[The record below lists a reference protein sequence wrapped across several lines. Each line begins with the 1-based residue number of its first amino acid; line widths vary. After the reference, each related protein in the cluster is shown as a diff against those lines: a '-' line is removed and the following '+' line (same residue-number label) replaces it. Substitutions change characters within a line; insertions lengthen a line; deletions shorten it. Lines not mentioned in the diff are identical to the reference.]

1 MPMPPTFFLTHSLR
15 AAICG
20 TLLTLAGASAQAQSL
35 SLYLSPPGQQNTTR
49 PSALV
54 ETFNSGRQKPI
65 PASGNWVIGSY
76 TATINPDRGISSPP
90 DQVGAGPETLNAG
103 LYGGAGG
110 TGQFLFIFSNPEK
123 VRINLLPSVDVKY
136 LGFWWQ
142 AGNAGN
148 EIEVFDTSGHSM
160 GIFTADSVFNLLNS
174 SSTTDTVTALDGT
187 PYPRKAYLGNPNRS
201 PAGTPNEP
209 FAYINL
215 RLENSSS
222 SIGSIE
228 LRGDNFEVDN
238 LAIAPAVSTDPKW
251 VPLDQVLP
259 FSPPT
264 GSIGAKDDELVV
276 AATSPPT
283 GATGNVSTND
293 TLVPGATFKV
303 EPGNTPSHG
312 TVVMNPDG
320 TYTYTPT
327 AGFKGTDSFT
337 YTLCKPVP
345 NDTVCVQAR
354 VEIKVVPEAADD
366 SFRTNIDQPITQNVA
381 TNDVY
386 PTGATFVAL
395 ASPAPTNG
403 TLNALNNTTGE
414 FTFTPTTGFT
424 GTATFN
430 YQVCLPAPD
439 ATTCDDATVTIEILP
454 AAAPTATSV
463 GIMGT
468 PKIGVPTNASY
479 VYGDVNDDLEGT
491 STFRWVT
498 SNTATAVGGSTTSTA
513 RSYTPTVADK
523 GKNLF
528 FCVTPVAATGAPHL
542 TGAEVCSPAKAIAAA
557 ASSASVQSI
566 PSLSVWGMLGLSPLL
581 IAAAGWTR
589 RRSRQH

>member
-1 MPMPPTFFLTHSLR
+1 MPMPPTFFAHSLR

-49 PSALV
+49 PGALV

-65 PASGNWVIGSY
+65 PASGNWAIGSY
-76 TATINPDRGISSPP
+76 TATIVPTRTPTPSSAA
-90 DQVGAGPETLNAG
+90 QVGAGPETLNAG

-110 TGQFLFIFSNPEK
+110 TGQFLFIYTAPEK
-123 VRINLLPSVDVKY
+123 VRINLLPSVNVKY

-142 AGNAGN
+142 AGNSGN

-160 GIFTADSVFNLLNS
+160 GTFTANSVFNLLNS
-174 SSTTDTVTALDGT
+174 SSPTDTVTALDGT
-187 PYPRKAYLGNPNRS
+187 PYPRRAYLGNPNLS
-201 PAGTPNEP
+201 PAATPNEP

-228 LRGDNFEVDN
+228 LRGNNFEVDN
-238 LAIAPAVSTDPKW
+238 LAIAPVTNTDPKW

-276 AATSPPT
+276 TATSPPT
-283 GATGNVSTND
+283 GATGDVSTND
-293 TLVPGATFKV
+293 TKVPGATFKV

-337 YTLCKPVP
+337 YTLCKPAP
-345 NDTVCVQAR
+345 NATVCVQAS

-366 SFRTNIDQPITQNVA
+366 TFRTSIDQPITQNVA

-386 PTGATFVAL
+386 PTGATFAKL
-395 ASPAPTNG
+395 TDPDPAHGIVGPVSN
-403 TLNALNNTTGE
+403 TGE
-414 FTFTPTTGFT
+414 FTFTPTAGFT

-468 PKIGVPTNASY
+468 PQIGLPTNASY

-498 SNTATAVGGSTTSTA
+498 SNTATATGGSTTSTA
-513 RSYTPTVADK
+513 RSYTPTAADK

-528 FCVTPVAATGAPHL
+528 FCVTPVAVTGTLL
-542 TGAEVCSPAKAIAAA
+542 TGTEVCSPAKSITAAA
-557 ASSASVQSI
+557 SSSASVQAI